1 MPEATF
7 LHGVRRGLTLWY
19 TAVLVV
25 TLAVLGGMLYYGAHR
40 ELFTRPVVGMARGQ
54 AEFVARDW
62 QQYPTTPCQPP
73 PPFNA
78 PISRE
83 PAPAPRPRVRVPTY
97 IACLDVQGNLL
108 AATIL
113 PVADVG
119 RPPDAFLTGTLV
131 PEALRRGEAEDR
143 VEVEDLGP
151 VYRFARV
158 VSAPAGAEVLGIV
171 MVGRP
176 ITEQIHALALLRN
189 LLLLTVGLS
198 VLVATVGGLFLTNRA
213 LQPARLA
220 FARQQAFIADASH
233 ELRTPLTLIRANAE
247 VLLRQRG
254 RLDPR
259 DAALVDDIVTET
271 AHVDRLTSS
280 LLTLARLDANRFHLD
295 TDAVDL
301 SAIAASAVR
310 RLRPFVGERGL
321 VVTEQF
327 TPQVIVLGDGEAL
340 EQVALILLDNAI
352 KYTPA
357 GGTITVRTAR
367 VDGRAEV
374 VVQDTG
380 IGIPSEHLPHLGER
394 FYRVDKARS
403 REAGGAGLG
412 LAIAFRIAEAHG
424 GSVQIDSAPGRGTSA
439 VLSLKSGQTG
449 EKAG

>member
-1 MPEATF
+1 VPEATF
-7 LHGVRRGLTLWY
+7 LHGVRRSLTLWY
-19 TAVLVV
+19 TTVLVV
-25 TLAVLGGMLYYGAHR
+25 TLAVLGGMVYYGVYR
-40 ELFTRPVVGMARGQ
+40 ELFIRPVVGLTRGQ
-54 AEFVARDW
+54 AEFAARDW
-62 QQYPTTPCQPP
+62 QLYPDSPCQPP

-78 PISRE
+78 PVAGD
-83 PAPAPRPRVRVPTY
+83 PDPVPRPRVRVPIY
-97 IACLDVQGNLL
+97 LACLNAQGDLL

-113 PVADVG
+113 PGVDVG
-119 RPPDAFLTGTLV
+119 RPPDAFLTNTLV
-131 PEALRRGEAEDR
+131 AEALRNGEADDR

-158 VSAPAGAEVLGIV
+158 VTPGTGAGVLGIV

-176 ITEQIHALALLRN
+176 ITEQAHALRLLRT
-189 LLLLTVGLS
+189 LLLLTAALS

-280 LLTLARLDANRFHLD
+280 LLTLARLDASRFPLD

-301 SAIAASAVR
+301 SGVAASAAR
-310 RLRPFVGERGL
+310 RLRPSAAERAL
-321 VVTEQF
+321 IVTEQYA
-327 TPQVIVLGDGEAL
+327 PEVIVLGDAEAL
-340 EQVALILLDNAI
+340 EQIALILLDNALR
-352 KYTPA
+352 YTPA
-357 GGTITVRTAR
+357 GGTITVHTTR
-367 VDGRAEV
+367 VDGRAELTV
-374 VVQDTG
+374 RDTG
-380 IGIPSEHLPHLGER
+380 IGIPAEHVPHLGER

-412 LAIAFRIAEAHG
+412 LAIARSIAEAHG
-424 GSVQIDSAPGRGTSA
+424 GSVQIESAPGRGTTA
-439 VLSLKSGQTG
+439 VLSLRSVQ
-449 EKAG
+449 AGGRRN